1 MLRELSRKLYQF
13 MDCMPSAP
21 PEPQTVV
28 YSLTRTQDTPLGS
41 TSFTCIGVTLTE
53 VAVILPCQI
62 LGEALAIADTSLSLM
77 IAVQTLMLTNM

>member
-1 MLRELSRKLYQF
+1 
-13 MDCMPSAP
+13 MDCMLSVP

-53 VAVILPCQI
+53 VVDILVCLH
-62 LGEALAIADTSLSLM
+62 LGEAWAITDTSLSLM
-77 IAVQTLMLTNM
+77 IAVPILMSTSM